1 MTAIK
6 AKAATV
12 AHYGFRKLMLR
23 VSPVVFERR
32 LPAAL
37 FFRPT
42 AGSSW
47 LGGVDFGLF
56 LPLPPLHNA
65 AFRRYG

>member
-1 MTAIK
+1 MQTQAGFFSSVIVRHPLAMLITIK
-6 AKAATV
+6 AGIRFA

-37 FFRPT
+37 FFAER
-42 AGSSW
+42 
-47 LGGVDFGLF
+47 
-56 LPLPPLHNA
+56 
-65 AFRRYG
+65 